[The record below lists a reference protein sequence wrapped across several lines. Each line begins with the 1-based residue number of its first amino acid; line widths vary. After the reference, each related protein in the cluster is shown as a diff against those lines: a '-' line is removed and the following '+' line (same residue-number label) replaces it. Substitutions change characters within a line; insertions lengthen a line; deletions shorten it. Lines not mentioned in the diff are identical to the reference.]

1 MKIHLL
7 FVTLVPAADVEKQA
21 LKKKKEKK
29 KNPNW
34 PGISNFL

>member
-21 LKKKKEKK
+21 LKKKK